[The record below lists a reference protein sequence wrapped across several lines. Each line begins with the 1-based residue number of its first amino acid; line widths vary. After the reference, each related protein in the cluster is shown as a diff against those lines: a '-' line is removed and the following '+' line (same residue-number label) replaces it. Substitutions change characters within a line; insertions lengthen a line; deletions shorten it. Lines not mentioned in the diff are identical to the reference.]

1 MSRATLDQGV
11 AWVQSQFFS
20 RRHIARRTWK
30 GLRYLGPGVVARA
43 VLPLNLAYRT
53 RMSTRR
59 VFDLGEGFKGS
70 APVTL

>member
-1 MSRATLDQGV
+1 
-11 AWVQSQFFS
+11 
-20 RRHIARRTWK
+20 
-30 GLRYLGPGVVARA
+30 